1 MATRKKDSTY
11 SRNETCHIT
20 CDLTY
25 AVSRLDGRW
34 KLLII
39 SKLEKK
45 HYRFSELKKEFSY
58 MSERMLALQL
68 KAMEQD
74 GLVRRTVYAEV
85 PPRVEYRLTQTGM
98 ELGPILEQLSEWGAR
113 QRQRVDGIGQGARE
127 IGQRV
132 GEIRTADEIS

>member
-1 MATRKKDSTY
+1 
-11 SRNETCHIT
+11 
-20 CDLTY
+20 
-25 AVSRLDGRW
+25 VSKLDGRW

-45 HYRFSELKKEFSY
+45 QYRFGELKKEFSY

-68 KAMEQD
+68 KALEQD
-74 GLVRRTVYAEV
+74 GLIRRTVFAEV

-113 QRQRVDGIGQGARE
+113 QRQMVDGIGSG
-127 IGQRV
+127 IRV
-132 GEIRTADEIS
+132 VAGSAG

>member
-11 SRNETCHIT
+11 SRNEICHIT

-25 AVSRLDGRW
+25 AVSKLDGRW

-39 SKLEKK
+39 SKLEKGNC
-45 HYRFSELKKEFSY
+45 RFSELKKEFSY

-68 KAMEQD
+68 KAMVRD

-85 PPRVEYRLTQTGM
+85 PPRVEYQLTQTGM

-113 QRQRVDGIGQGARE
+113 QRQAIK
-127 IGQRV
+127 
-132 GEIRTADEIS
+132 

>member
-1 MATRKKDSTY
+1 MATRKKASTY

-25 AVSRLDGRW
+25 AVSRIDGRW

-39 SKLEKK
+39 SKLENKN
-45 HYRFSELKKEFSY
+45 YRFSELKKEFSY

-68 KAMEQD
+68 KTMEQD

-85 PPRVEYRLTQTGM
+85 PPRVEYQLTPAGM
-98 ELGPILEQLSEWGAR
+98 ELSPILKQLSEWGAR
-113 QRQRVDGIGQGARE
+113 QRR
-127 IGQRV
+127 
-132 GEIRTADEIS
+132 